1 MDSENE
7 LLCFCCCDKTE
18 EKSYKKEEK
27 TGYGD
32 SGFRRFTEKER
43 NMAYHIYVANQMRI
57 DNRKQYFK

>member
-27 TGYGD
+27 TQAMEIQGSGD
-32 SGFRRFTEKER
+32 LQRKRE
-43 NMAYHIYVANQMRI
+43 IWRI
-57 DNRKQYFK
+57 IFM